1 MNQPTLPHEL
11 ILASTSRYRGL
22 LLQRLG
28 LPFRIMAPG
37 ITETPLAGESARHL
51 VHRLASAKAHAVG
64 AALPAAVVIGSD
76 QAAVIQGQILGKPGT
91 AEAAEEQLLRCSGKS
106 VEFLTSVAVLCADRG
121 FLQTAVVATSV
132 QFRTLTRPE
141 IRRYISQDQ
150 PLDCAGS
157 FKSEAAG
164 PVLLQSMRSDDPTAI
179 IGLPLISLSRL
190 LRASGF
196 LLP

>member
-11 ILASTSRYRGL
+11 ILASTSRYRSL

-28 LPFRIMAPG
+28 LPFRMIAPG
-37 ITETPLAGESARHL
+37 ITETPLAGESAARL
-51 VHRLASAKAHAVG
+51 VRRLASAKAQAVG
-64 AALPAAVVIGSD
+64 ATLPRAVVIGSD
-76 QAAVIQGQILGKPGT
+76 QSAVIRGRIMGKPGT
-91 AEAAEEQLLRCSGKS
+91 AEAAEEQLIHCSGKS
-106 VEFLTSVAVLCADRG
+106 VEFLTSVTVLCAASG

-132 QFRTLTRPE
+132 RFRALTRAE

-164 PVLLQSMRSDDPTAI
+164 PMLLETMRSDDPSAI